1 MILILIS
8 VIILLL
14 LLLFSVPV
22 AATIAGISIIL
33 GYFFSDYPI
42 FSSLGEITWSVVTD
56 SLLLSIPFFVLLG
69 EILLHSG
76 IARKI
81 YFALHKWLSWLP
93 GGLLHANIASS
104 AIFSSISGSSVATA
118 ATITTV
124 AMPQCE
130 KHGYKAGLFA
140 GTIAAGGTLGILIPP
155 SINLIIYGFLTNSSI
170 PKLFIAG
177 LVPGILMS
185 IFFMIFILIYS
196 LLKNE
201 KEKVDENEER
211 ITWKERFI
219 ALRDLLPIFIL
230 FILIMS
236 SIYTGVATPTESAAL
251 GVFFSLIIT
260 LFSGLLNLEVI
271 KKSIIGTIR
280 TTGMIMFIVIAAN
293 FLNFVL
299 VSIGLIDDLSDFIE
313 TLEISKYTMLALV
326 TILFIVLGLFIET
339 LSLMVITIPII
350 APVMISLG
358 FDPIWLGIYLIIL
371 IEMALITPPVGL
383 NLYVVQGIRN
393 KGTIVEVMKGS
404 LPFVF
409 IMLLMSILLVFFPQ
423 ISLYFVDFV

>member
-1 MILILIS
+1 MTLVLIS
-8 VIILLL
+8 IAILLL
-14 LLLFSVPV
+14 LLFLSVPV
-22 AATIAGISIIL
+22 ASTIAGVGIIV

-42 FSSLGEITWSVVTD
+42 FSSVGEITWSVSTD
-56 SLLLSIPFFVLLG
+56 FLLLSIPFFVLLG

-76 IARKI
+76 IAKNI

-155 SINLIIYGFLTNSSI
+155 SINLIVYGFLTNTSI

-177 LVPGILMS
+177 LVPGVLMAS
-185 IFFMIFILIYS
+185 IFMLFILLYS
-196 LLKNE
+196 IFKKAKLE
-201 KEKVDENEER
+201 EDDKVSWR
-211 ITWKERFI
+211 ERFV
-219 ALRDLLPIFIL
+219 ALKDLVPILIL
-230 FILIMS
+230 FILIMG
-236 SIYTGVATPTESAAL
+236 SIYTGFATPTESAAL
-251 GVFFSLIIT
+251 GVLASLIIT
-260 LFSGLLNLEVI
+260 YFNGLLSFEVI
-271 KKSIIGTIR
+271 KQSIKGTMR
-280 TTGMIMFIVIAAN
+280 TTGMIMFIIIAAN

-299 VSIGLIDDLSDFIE
+299 VSIGLTDDLADFIE
-313 TLEISKYTMLALV
+313 NLAISKYTMLAIV
-326 TILFIVLGLFIET
+326 TLLFIVLGLFIET

-350 APVMISLG
+350 APVMITLG
-358 FDPIWLGIYLIIL
+358 FDAVWFGIYLIIL

-393 KGTIVEVMKGS
+393 KGSIVEVMKGS
-404 LPFVF
+404 MPFVI
-409 IMLLMSILLVFFPQ
+409 IMLLMAFLLVIFPQ
-423 ISLYFVDFV
+423 ISLFLVEYV